1 MASLG
6 DRLFVGL
13 QRLLPARWLGRLV
26 YRVSRS
32 RVPWLRD
39 ALVRGFIRLY
49 DIDLEELEDPRPAA
63 YEHLNAFFT
72 RALRPGARPLDPDP
86 DVLLCPADGTLE
98 EIGVLDADRLIQ
110 AKRFRY
116 PVAGLLAERPET
128 VSQFT
133 GGGFATV
140 YLAPHNY
147 HRVHMPA
154 AGRIVSM
161 THVPGR
167 RWAVNRR
174 TARTIPG
181 LFAANE
187 RLVCHCEGAAGAFVV
202 VLVGALNVSSI
213 STAWAGEL
221 PTPESP
227 RRWHYAP
234 DDPSVRLA
242 RGDLLGQFNLGST
255 VILLTPP
262 GTVRWGAAL
271 QPGQMVRVG
280 QRLGELRLPRGPGAS

>member
-1 MASLG
+1 MASFG

-13 QRLLPARWLGRLV
+13 QRVLPGRWLGALV
-26 YRVSRS
+26 YRASRS
-32 RVPWLRD
+32 RTPWFRD

-49 DIDLEELEDPRPAA
+49 DIDLDELEDPRPAA

-86 DVLLCPADGTLE
+86 TALLCPADGMLE
-98 EIGVLDADRLIQ
+98 EVGTLDGDRLIQ

-116 PVAGLLAERPET
+116 PVGGLLAESPEIA
-128 VSQFT
+128 SRYS
-133 GGGFATV
+133 GGAFATI

-154 AGRIVSM
+154 AGRIAAM

-174 TARTIPG
+174 TARTVPG

-187 RLVCHCEGAAGAFVV
+187 RLVCHCEGPAGPLVV

-221 PTPESP
+221 PTPDSL
-227 RRWHYAP
+227 RRWHYAAS
-234 DDPSVRLA
+234 DATVQLA
-242 RGDLLGQFNLGST
+242 RGALLGQFNLGST
-255 VILLTPP
+255 VILLAPP
-262 GTVRWGAAL
+262 GTVRWDAAL
-271 QPGQMVRVG
+271 QPGQAVRMG
-280 QRLGELRLPRGPGAS
+280 QRLGELLRAGPGRS